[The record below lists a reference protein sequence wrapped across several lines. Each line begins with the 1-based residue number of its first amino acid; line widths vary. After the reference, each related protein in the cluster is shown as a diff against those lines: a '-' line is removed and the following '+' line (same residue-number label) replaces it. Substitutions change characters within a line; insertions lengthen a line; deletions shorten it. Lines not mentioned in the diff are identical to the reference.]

1 MQIMNKFLLTITS
14 WILFASRALAN
25 DGEAEFTDIS
35 EADLVGPS
43 VGLLII
49 GVAIVIAWF
58 IRKGSKK

>member
-1 MQIMNKFLLTITS
+1 MQIMNKFLLTIAS
-14 WILFASRALAN
+14 WVLFASRALAHE
-25 DGEAEFTDIS
+25 GEVEFTDIS

-49 GVAIVIAWF
+49 AAAIIAAWF